1 MSDDPMAL
9 AAAGQLVGLREFPG
23 YYVSSDGRLWSSW
36 VRVAWSID
44 PETIKPAKV
53 ARDKGGYLVIT
64 FKWKG
69 KRVKRLM
76 HRLVLEAFVED
87 CPDGM
92 EACHQNGIRDDNR
105 LENLRWDTRS
115 ENQKDRFRHGTDLNG
130 TKHPMAKLQE
140 SDIPVIFEMR
150 ARGVTWNAIGQ
161 HFGISRETVR
171 QILLRKMWTKVDLD

>member
-1 MSDDPMAL
+1 M

-23 YYVSSDGRLWSSW
+23 YYVSRDGRLWSSW

-53 ARDKGGYLVIT
+53 QRGNGGYLVIT
-64 FKWKG
+64 FKRKG

-87 CPDGM
+87 GPDGM
-92 EACHQNGIRDDNR
+92 EACHENGVRDDNR

-130 TKHPMAKLQE
+130 TKHPSAKLQE
-140 SDIPVIFEMR
+140 SDIPEIFRMR
-150 ARGVTWNAIGQ
+150 AEGMFQWEIAR
-161 HFGISRETVR
+161 HFNITPQTVAL
-171 QILLRKMWTKVDLD
+171 ILARKMWTKVDLD